1 MTRRSLPPTTTG
13 ATAPGTEPSRLRT
26 STRARSFT
34 SCSAIVGL
42 LTVRMPSGSVP
53 VGSNGRTTGGN
64 VLVGRYGR
72 AASVS
77 ELLIVIAVFGSTSS
91 RKYTRTTLTPV
102 TDRDSTLAAPGDW
115 FTHRSMRSVS
125 VRSTDRV
132 GIPL

>member
-1 MTRRSLPPTTTG
+1 
-13 ATAPGTEPSRLRT
+13 
-26 STRARSFT
+26 
-34 SCSAIVGL
+34 
-42 LTVRMPSGSVP
+42 MPRGSVP
-53 VGSNGRTTGGN
+53 VGSNGRTTGGR